1 MSKQEEQDT
10 VPAASGSACANP
22 AHDNG
27 KTNAQ
32 DDPKASSPAALAK
45 SDSPLSSP
53 VPSLTAHASGSSGD
67 VGSAKANDLG
77 VGLARSLAWII
88 LVLTLASGLALA
100 IFIGNSARDI
110 LLKKQQG
117 FASLLAEN
125 LNQQIYRNFTLPT
138 VLGFGRIALRQPVQY
153 ERLEQVVQST
163 IQGMHVHSLRIL
175 DHNQVVTF
183 STNKSEL
190 GSSIFSTAS
199 TTLAQT
205 VDNPIFNID
214 SSVPFWQALF
224 LPHLEKGSFFLRT
237 TYPMR
242 IENRLSSSGQ
252 EGPVMGILE
261 FSQDITNDMEIVV
274 RFQRLIIGV
283 ALVSSTMLFVLL
295 LIFIRRAERAMAARV
310 QERQRLLMEL
320 HQSEKLASMGRVVAS
335 IAHEIRNPLGIICST
350 TEFLL
355 KRPAGQEPL
364 TARFLTAINDEA
376 VRLSRIVS
384 DFLDYAKPRQ
394 PAKSL
399 VDICVVLEQA
409 LTFLGPE
416 LVKNSVE
423 IIRQCPDSGLFVRGD
438 KNLIYRAVYNVI
450 SNSIQAL
457 DGGGHISIV
466 ARQADD
472 NVLVEFVDSG
482 PGFSAEV
489 LPHLLDPF
497 FTTKDEG
504 TGLGLPIVNS
514 IITSHGGN
522 LVLANSPD
530 GGALITVSLP
540 CAHDKE

>member
-1 MSKQEEQDT
+1 M
-10 VPAASGSACANP
+10 AAYGNNKADHSNA
-22 AHDNG
+22 DNVKG
-27 KTNAQ
+27 
-32 DDPKASSPAALAK
+32 
-45 SDSPLSSP
+45 
-53 VPSLTAHASGSSGD
+53 
-67 VGSAKANDLG
+67 NDLG

-88 LVLTLASGLALA
+88 LLLTLVSGLVLA
-100 IFIGNSARDI
+100 VFLGNSSRDI

-138 VLGFGRIALRQPVQY
+138 LLGFGRIALRQPVQY
-153 ERLEQVVQST
+153 ERLDQVVQST
-163 IQGMHVHSLRIL
+163 IQGMHVHNLRIL
-175 DHNQVVTF
+175 DHNQVVTY
-183 STNKSEL
+183 STNKNEL

-214 SSVPFWQALF
+214 SAVPFWQALF
-224 LPHLEKGSFFLRT
+224 LPRLEKGSFFLRT

-274 RFQRLIIGV
+274 RFQRLILGV
-283 ALVSSTMLFVLL
+283 ALVSSTLLFVLL
-295 LIFIRRAERAMAARV
+295 LIFIRRAERALALRV

-320 HQSEKLASMGRVVAS
+320 HQNEKLAGMGRVVAS

-376 VRLSRIVS
+376 MRLSRIVS

-399 VDICVVLEQA
+399 VDICAVLDQA
-409 LTFLGPE
+409 LAFLSPE
-416 LVKNSVE
+416 LMKKSVE
-423 IIRQCPDSGLFVRGD
+423 VMRQGPHSGLFVRGD
-438 KNLIYRAVYNVI
+438 KNLIYRALYNVI
-450 SNSIQAL
+450 ANGIQAVG
-457 DGGGHISIV
+457 GGGHISIA
-466 ARQADD
+466 ARQDD
-472 NVLVEFVDSG
+472 KRILLEITDSG
-482 PGFSAEV
+482 AGFSPEV

-514 IITSHGGN
+514 IVTSHGGS
-522 LVLANSPD
+522 LVFANAPE
-530 GGALITVSLP
+530 GGASITISLP
-540 CAHDKE
+540 RAHEKEQH